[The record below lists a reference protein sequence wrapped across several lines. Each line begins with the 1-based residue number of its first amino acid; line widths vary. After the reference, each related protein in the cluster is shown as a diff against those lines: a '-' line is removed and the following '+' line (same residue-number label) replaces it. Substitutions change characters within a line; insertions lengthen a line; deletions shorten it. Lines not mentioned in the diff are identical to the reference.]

1 MNLTA
6 IQLAHIFG
14 NIRPS
19 SLQQVE
25 RAIWRAVLRIA
36 NGLSAEKEVHWFFL
50 EYRAMVA
57 RWQLDT
63 ANPPN
68 FNFFDLGKR
77 VHHLSLNSH

>member
-6 IQLAHIFG
+6 IQLAHVFG
-14 NIRPS
+14 NMRPS

-25 RAIWRAVLRIA
+25 REIWRAVLRIA
-36 NGLSAEKEVHWFFL
+36 NGSSAEKEVRRFFL
-50 EYRAMVA
+50 AYRAMVA
-57 RWQLDT
+57 SWQLDT

-68 FNFFDLGKR
+68 FNFFDLGKG